1 MKKSVLILSGILLSS
16 YLLIAQNAKTASYPV
31 PEYSNEIYLVKKDTS
46 LSLMRLEKGSSKME
60 MKVKMMGMGGMN
72 QGYELEGEKSTVR
85 FPGGNNLVFVF
96 YAGGGGGST
105 TAEAD
110 SAMRAN
116 GMDASMMANPMASMM
131 DPSQNISL
139 YNMVPEKGRRKIM
152 LQSMGMMGKFKKSST
167 KYTLSIKKVKENY
180 YEMTVDKTLPRGNY
194 AFVMMDTGSMDQS
207 YSLFAFEV
215 AN

>member
-1 MKKSVLILSGILLSS
+1 MKKIVLLFSGILLSS
-16 YLLIAQNAKTASYPV
+16 YLLIAQNSKTGPYPV

-46 LSLMRLEKGSSKME
+46 VSLMRLEKGSSKME

-72 QGYELEGEKSTVR
+72 QGYEMEGEKSTVR

-96 YAGGGGGST
+96 YAGGGGRST

-110 SAMRAN
+110 SAMKAN
-116 GMDASMMANPMASMM
+116 GMDASMMANPMGSMM

-180 YEMTVDKTLPRGNY
+180 YEMIVDKTLPRGDY
-194 AFVMMDTGSMDQS
+194 AFVMMSMGSMDQS

-215 AN
+215 VN

>member
-1 MKKSVLILSGILLSS
+1 MKKSVLLLSGILLSS
-16 YLLIAQNAKTASYPV
+16 YFLIAQNSKTAFYPV
-31 PEYSNEIYLVKKDTS
+31 PEYSNEIYLVKKDS
-46 LSLMRLEKGSSKME
+46 SISLMRLEKGSSKME

-167 KYTLSIKKVKENY
+167 KYTLSIKKIKENY
-180 YEMTVDKTLPRGNY
+180 YEMIVDKTLPRGDY
-194 AFVMMDTGSMDQS
+194 AFVMMNMGSMDQS

-215 AN
+215 VN

>member
-1 MKKSVLILSGILLSS
+1 MKKSVLLFSGILLSS
-16 YLLIAQNAKTASYPV
+16 YLLIAQNSKTGPYPV

-46 LSLMRLEKGSSKME
+46 VSLMRLEKGSSKME

-72 QGYELEGEKSTVR
+72 QGYEMEGEKSTVR

-96 YAGGGGGST
+96 YAGGGGRST

-110 SAMRAN
+110 SAMKAN
-116 GMDASMMANPMASMM
+116 GMDASMMANPMGSMM

-180 YEMTVDKTLPRGNY
+180 YEMIVDKTLPRGDY
-194 AFVMMDTGSMDQS
+194 AFVMMSMSSMDQS

-215 AN
+215 VN